1 LRFLEA
7 WLEPRILAIV
17 VAATSALWAFIEVAE
32 EVVEG
37 QAHAVDSAILAMLG
51 VTGEIVAPL
60 GPPWLQAAARDIT
73 ALGSFTVLGLVVL
86 AVSVFLVLARKLRT
100 AAFVVVATVS
110 GALASSLLKHL
121 FSRPRPHLFPHGDY
135 VVSASFPS
143 GHAMISALVYLTLG
157 ALLARIVPRRRLKLY
172 VMMIAL
178 TLTLLI
184 GISRVYLGVHWP
196 TDVLAGWAAGAGWA
210 LLWWGLAE
218 RVGSRDRQSE
228 RSVNQHGR

>member
-1 LRFLEA
+1 MRFLEA
-7 WLEPRILAIV
+7 WLEPRILALV
-17 VAATSALWAFIEVAE
+17 VAATSALWAFIEVAD

-37 QAHAVDSAILAMLG
+37 EAHAVDSTILAMLG
-51 VTGEIVAPL
+51 VTGDTGAPL
-60 GPPWLQAAARDIT
+60 GPPWLQAAARDVT

-86 AVSVFLVLARKLRT
+86 AVGVFLVLARKPRS

-110 GALASSLLKHL
+110 GALASSLLKYL
-121 FSRPRPHLFPHGDY
+121 FSRPRPDLFPHGDY

-172 VMMIAL
+172 VMMVAL

-184 GISRVYLGVHWP
+184 GMSRVYLGVHWP

-210 LLWWGLAE
+210 LVWWGLAE
-218 RVGSRDRQSE
+218 RVGTREKQS
-228 RSVNQHGR
+228 

>member
-1 LRFLEA
+1 MRLLER
-7 WLEPRILAIV
+7 WLEPRILAIT
-17 VAATSALWAFIEVAE
+17 VAATSALWAFIEVAD
-32 EVVEG
+32 EVAEG
-37 QAHAVDSAILAMLG
+37 EAHAVDSAILAILG
-51 VTGEIVAPL
+51 VTGGVDAAL
-60 GPPWLQAAARDIT
+60 GPPWLQAAARDVT
-73 ALGSFTVLGLVVL
+73 ALGSFPVLGLVVL
-86 AVSVFLVLARKLRT
+86 AVSVYLVLARKLRT

-110 GALASSLLKHL
+110 GALASSLLKFL
-121 FSRPRPHLFPHGDY
+121 FSRPRPDLFPHGDY

-172 VMMIAL
+172 VMSIAL

-184 GISRVYLGVHWP
+184 GMSRVYLGVHWP

-218 RVGSRDRQSE
+218 RFGSREKQS
-228 RSVNQHGR
+228 

>member
-1 LRFLEA
+1 MRFLEA
-7 WLEPRILAIV
+7 WLEPRILALV

-37 QAHAVDSAILAMLG
+37 EAHAVDSTILAMLG
-51 VTGEIVAPL
+51 VTGDIVAPL
-60 GPPWLQAAARDIT
+60 GPLWLQAAARDIT
-73 ALGSFTVLGLVVL
+73 ALGSFPVLGLVVL

-110 GALASSLLKHL
+110 GALVSSLLKHL
-121 FSRPRPHLFPHGDY
+121 FSRPRPDLFPHGDY

-157 ALLARIVPRRRLKLY
+157 ALLARIVPHRRLKLY
-172 VMMIAL
+172 VMMVAL

-218 RVGSRDRQSE
+218 RVGSRGRQS
-228 RSVNQHGR
+228 

>member
-1 LRFLEA
+1 
-7 WLEPRILAIV
+7 V
-17 VAATSALWAFIEVAE
+17 
-32 EVVEG
+32 
-37 QAHAVDSAILAMLG
+37 
-51 VTGEIVAPL
+51 
-60 GPPWLQAAARDIT
+60 
-73 ALGSFTVLGLVVL
+73 
-86 AVSVFLVLARKLRT
+86 
-100 AAFVVVATVS
+100 
-110 GALASSLLKHL
+110 
-121 FSRPRPHLFPHGDY
+121 
-135 VVSASFPS
+135 
-143 GHAMISALVYLTLG
+143 ISALVYLTLG